1 MNKFRILKA
10 TLLCTISL
18 LFFAS
23 CDDENDQNAKI
34 QVSLIDAPADYE
46 AVWIDIEDVQIN
58 VNDDEDDESGWQSLE
73 GSELGVYDLLTLTNG
88 EEAFLGEIELPAGKI
103 SQIRLILGD
112 GNELTIDGSNVDLKV
127 PSGSQSGL
135 KLNIHQEVEG
145 GITYK
150 LVIDFDAAKSIVKA
164 GNSGNY
170 NLKPVIRAKM
180 EALTGAISGVV
191 DPADVNTVVY
201 GIMNSDSVS
210 TYPNEN
216 GEYLLRALEAGTYT
230 VVAVPTEE
238 SGYETISVEN
248 VTVSTGEITTIDTLK
263 FVN

>member
-1 MNKFRILKA
+1 MYKFRILQA

-18 LFFAS
+18 FFFAS
-23 CDDENDQNAKI
+23 CEDEDDQNAKI
-34 QVSLIDAPADYE
+34 QVSLVDAPADYE
-46 AVWIDIEDVQIN
+46 AVLIDIEDVQIN
-58 VNDDEDDESGWQSLE
+58 VNENDESGWQSLE

-88 EEAFLGEIELPAGKI
+88 EEAFLGEIELPAGKL

-112 GNELTIDGSNVDLKV
+112 GNELTIDGNNVDLTV

-135 KLNIHQEVEG
+135 KLNIHEEIEG

-164 GNSGNY
+164 GNSEKY

-191 DPADVNTVVY
+191 EPADIKTVIY
-201 GIMNSDSVS
+201 GIMNGDSVS
-210 TYPNEN
+210 TYPDEL
-216 GEYLLRALEAGTYT
+216 GQFMLRSLDEGLYK
-230 VVAVPTEE
+230 VVAVPKEE
-238 SGYETISVEN
+238 SGYPDVSIDSVS
-248 VTVSTGEITTIDTLK
+248 VTKGEITVLDTL
-263 FVN
+263 VIQN